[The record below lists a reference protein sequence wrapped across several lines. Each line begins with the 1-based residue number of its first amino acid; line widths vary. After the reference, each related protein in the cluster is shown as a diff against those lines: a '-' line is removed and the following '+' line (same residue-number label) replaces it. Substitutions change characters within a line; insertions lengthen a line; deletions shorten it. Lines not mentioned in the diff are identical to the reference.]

1 MKIPY
6 FVVDAF
12 TERPFGGN
20 PAGVCPL
27 DAWLP
32 DSTLQSIAFEN
43 NLSETAFFVAD
54 RDRFHLRWF
63 TPTAEVDLCGH
74 ATLASAHV
82 LFERLGHK
90 KPSIQFETKSGA
102 LTVSRERDGY
112 LGMDFPALPPKPV
125 EPSPG
130 LLAALGTAPEAVLA
144 GMDYVAVYRD
154 AQAVFRLA
162 PDMEGLRRLDRRGVI
177 VTAPGLEV
185 DYVLRFFAPKAGV
198 PEDPATG
205 SAQCLLAPYWSVRL
219 KKPELTA
226 RQLSLRGGD
235 LRCEVKGDRV
245 LISGRSKV
253 YSQGEICL

>member
-27 DAWLP
+27 EAWLP

-82 LFERLGHK
+82 LFERWGHK
-90 KPSIQFETKSGA
+90 KPSVQFETKSGA
-102 LTVSRERDGY
+102 LTVSRERDGR
-112 LGMDFPALPPKPV
+112 LTLDFPSLP
-125 EPSPG
+125 
-130 LLAALGTAPEAVLA
+130 LAKGDWSAPLSDALGAAPAETWA
-144 GMDYVAVYRD
+144 GMDHVAVYPS
-154 AQAVFRLA
+154 AETVA
-162 PDMEGLRRLDRRGVI
+162 GLTPNLELLKKLDRRGVLA
-177 VTAPGLEV
+177 TAPGGDC
-185 DYVLRFFAPKAGV
+185 DYVLRCFGPKMGIA
-198 PEDPATG
+198 EDPATG
-205 SAQCLLAPYWSVRL
+205 SAQSMLAPFWALRL
-219 KKPELTA
+219 GKTKLHV
-226 RQLSLRGGD
+226 RQLSRRGGEFW
-235 LRCEVKGDRV
+235 CEHRGDRV
-245 LISGRSKV
+245 LISGRSV
-253 YSQGEICL
+253 IFSGGEIGL

>member
-1 MKIPY
+1 
-6 FVVDAF
+6 
-12 TERPFGGN
+12 
-20 PAGVCPL
+20 
-27 DAWLP
+27 
-32 DSTLQSIAFEN
+32 
-43 NLSETAFFVAD
+43 
-54 RDRFHLRWF
+54 
-63 TPTAEVDLCGH
+63 
-74 ATLASAHV
+74 
-82 LFERLGHK
+82 
-90 KPSIQFETKSGA
+90 
-102 LTVSRERDGY
+102 
-112 LGMDFPALPPKPV
+112 
-125 EPSPG
+125 
-130 LLAALGTAPEAVLA
+130 
-144 GMDYVAVYRD
+144 MDYVAVYRD